1 LTGNRIM
8 NQFLNLPFY
17 VKGFF
22 LLAGIYVLVSIL
34 SIAGSLIVPI
44 LFAGIIAVLLSPAV
58 RFLVKRRINRAFAIA
73 IILLIVLLLF
83 AALMLLLSTQATHLK
98 DSFPQLLIKFNE
110 FSDNAINW
118 ISTAFNIKEEN
129 ITNWIAQSKAE
140 LMNGSNAVIGFTLTN
155 MGNGLTMLL
164 LIPVYTFMIL
174 FYQPHLLQFIRRATG
189 KANHEQ
195 TTELLGETKTII
207 QHYLVG
213 LFFEFLIVAALNV
226 IGLFALGINYA
237 LLLGI
242 AGALLNIIPYLGGL
256 IAMILF
262 MIIALVTKEPVFVIY
277 VAVLYGT
284 IQFIDNNFIVPKI
297 IGAKV
302 KLNALVSLIG
312 VIAGAALWGI
322 PGMFLSIP
330 VIAILKLLFD
340 RIEALKPLGFLLG
353 ESNTVKTVRLQPKK

>member
-1 LTGNRIM
+1 M
-8 NQFLNLPFY
+8 NQLLKLPFY
-17 VKGFF
+17 VKAFF
-22 LLAGIYVLVSIL
+22 LLGGIYVLVSIL
-34 SIAGSLIVPI
+34 SIAGSIIVPI

-58 RFLVKRRINRAFAIA
+58 HFLVKRRINRAFAIA
-73 IILLIVLLLF
+73 IILFIVLLLF
-83 AALMLLLSTQATHLK
+83 ASLMLLLSTQATHLR
-98 DSFPQLLIKFNE
+98 DAFPQLLIKFNE
-110 FSDNAINW
+110 FSGNAINW

-140 LMNGSNAVIGFTLTN
+140 LLNGSNAVIGFTLTN

-174 FYQPHLLQFIRRATG
+174 FYQPHLLQFIRRSAG
-189 KANHEQ
+189 YANHEQ

-262 MIIALVTKEPVFVIY
+262 MIIALVTKEPVYVIY
-277 VAVLYGT
+277 VAVLYGI

-297 IGAKV
+297 IGSKV
-302 KLNALVSLIG
+302 KLNALVSLVG

-322 PGMFLSIP
+322 SGMFLSIP

-340 RIEALKPLGFLLG
+340 RIEGLKPLGFLLG
-353 ESNTVKTVRLQPKK
+353 ESYTAKSVQLKTKK

>member
-1 LTGNRIM
+1 M
-8 NQFLNLPFY
+8 NQVLKLPFY
-17 VKGFF
+17 VKAFF
-22 LLAGIYVLVSIL
+22 LLAGVYVLVSIL

-58 RFLVKRRINRAFAIA
+58 HFLVKRRINRAVAIT
-73 IILLIVLLLF
+73 IILFIVLLLF

-110 FSDNAINW
+110 FSDQAIGW
-118 ISTAFNIKEEN
+118 ISATFNIKEEN
-129 ITNWIAQSKAE
+129 ITNWIAESKAE
-140 LMNGSNAVIGFTLTN
+140 LLNGSNAAIGFTLTN
-155 MGNGLTMLL
+155 MGNGLTMLF

-174 FYQPHLLQFIRRATG
+174 YYQPHLLQFIRRVAG
-189 KANHEQ
+189 IANNEQ

-213 LFFEFLIVAALNV
+213 LFFEFLIVAALNI
-226 IGLFALGINYA
+226 IGLFSLGINYA

-242 AGALLNIIPYLGGL
+242 VGALLNIIPYIGGL
-256 IAMILF
+256 IALILF
-262 MIIALVTKEPVFVIY
+262 MIIALVTKEPVYVIY
-277 VAVLYGT
+277 VAVLYSI
-284 IQFIDNNFIVPKI
+284 IQFIDNNFIVPRI

-302 KLNALVSLIG
+302 KLNALVSLMG

-322 PGMFLSIP
+322 SGMFLSIP

-340 RIEALKPLGFLLG
+340 RIEALKPFGFLLG
-353 ESNTVKTVRLQPKK
+353 DSNTVKPIQPKTEK

>member
-1 LTGNRIM
+1 M
-8 NQFLNLPFY
+8 NQLLKFPFY
-17 VKGFF
+17 VKAFF
-22 LLAGIYVLVSIL
+22 LLTGVYVLVSIL

-58 RFLVKRRINRAFAIA
+58 QFLVKRRINRAVAIT
-73 IILLIVLLLF
+73 IILVIVLLLF

-98 DSFPQLLIKFNE
+98 DAFPQLLIKFNE
-110 FSDNAINW
+110 FSGNAINW
-118 ISTAFNIKEEN
+118 VSAAFNIEEEN

-140 LMNGSNAVIGFTLTN
+140 LLNESNAAIGFTLTN
-155 MGNGLTMLL
+155 MGNGLTMIF

-174 FYQPHLLQFIRRATG
+174 YYQPHLLLFIRRAAG
-189 KANHEQ
+189 KANNEQ

-213 LFFEFLIVAALNV
+213 LFFEFLIVAALNI
-226 IGLFALGINYA
+226 IGLFTLGINYA

-242 AGALLNIIPYLGGL
+242 AGALLNIIPYIGGL
-256 IAMILF
+256 IALILF
-262 MIIALVTKEPVFVIY
+262 MIIALVTKEPAYVLY
-277 VAVLYGT
+277 VAVLYSI
-284 IQFIDNNFIVPKI
+284 IQFVDNNFIVPKI

-302 KLNALVSLIG
+302 KLNALVSLMG

-340 RIEALKPLGFLLG
+340 RIEALKPFGFVLG
-353 ESNTVKTVRLQPKK
+353 ESNTVKTVQPKLKK

>member
-1 LTGNRIM
+1 
-8 NQFLNLPFY
+8 
-17 VKGFF
+17 
-22 LLAGIYVLVSIL
+22 
-34 SIAGSLIVPI
+34 
-44 LFAGIIAVLLSPAV
+44 
-58 RFLVKRRINRAFAIA
+58 
-73 IILLIVLLLF
+73 
-83 AALMLLLSTQATHLK
+83 
-98 DSFPQLLIKFNE
+98 
-110 FSDNAINW
+110 
-118 ISTAFNIKEEN
+118 
-129 ITNWIAQSKAE
+129 
-140 LMNGSNAVIGFTLTN
+140 